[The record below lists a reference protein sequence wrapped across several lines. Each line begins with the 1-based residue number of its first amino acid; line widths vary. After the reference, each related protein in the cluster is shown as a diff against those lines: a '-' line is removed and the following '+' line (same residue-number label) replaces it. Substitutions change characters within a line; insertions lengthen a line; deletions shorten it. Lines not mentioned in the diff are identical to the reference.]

1 MLTTFNKLLITNSEL
16 ICLRMNKKNYLF
28 CLLLLISIDMFSQ
41 VAVPFA
47 VRRQMYVKG
56 DMTMIANNIVNRKD
70 FFSSPNSPYDKID
83 DKSKLNDQFDM
94 QYIDID
100 DDNTTFSS
108 SSATL
113 TLETPKE
120 KRIVY
125 AGLYWSATYTTNSS
139 KNASTNVFTAVDA
152 TRETFD
158 KIKIKLP
165 NGKSYTDIQGKL
177 IFDGYEKPSFKES
190 APYAMYADITELVKN
205 TNSPLGTYTV
215 ANIKSTVGTISG
227 GVSGGW
233 TILFVYEDLAMTG
246 KFITTYDGF
255 AGVTKTA
262 VDIDFSGFQTL
273 PTGTISAKIACAALE
288 GDLSLVGDQIYFKA
302 EYGKEFSNISD
313 VLRQKTNVF
322 NSSISIDDKYFTE
335 RVPNSVNTLGYDSF
349 IMTIQNPNNSIIKN
363 GITGATIKFKSY
375 GDRYFVFFN
384 AFNVEVVPPT
394 IENLQEIVEPADL
407 LVKTINKEAP
417 EEMKTSPK
425 LIAAKT
431 VVKSVQKESPKALVV
446 ESPIVKSEIKEN
458 TIVNTTK
465 TDNARTARNLVGKEY
480 YLVAGVFKVH
490 ANATKLIAKLKTQGI
505 AAYYITNPRNK
516 YRYVYI
522 SKNDTYNET
531 SKLYANKLNGQY
543 SKKTWV
549 FGLTKQTNS
558 SIVENKSL
566 DKQPGILD
574 KSIDT
579 AENEKPA
586 KIVLNSGKKKS
597 LISNPLGSNSTK
609 RIVLHNKDYYLVVG
623 VFRVHTNASNLVAR
637 LRNNGVDA
645 YSFVNSKNK
654 LKYVYVSKNKSF
666 KIASSLCQSKLN
678 GTYNKDI
685 WILGVNQENTI
696 VSSD

>member
-1 MLTTFNKLLITNSEL
+1 
-16 ICLRMNKKNYLF
+16 MNKKYYLF

-83 DKSKLNDQFDM
+83 DKAKLNDQFDM

-100 DDNTTFSS
+100 GDNSTFSS

-113 TLETPKE
+113 TLDAPKE

-152 TRETFD
+152 NRDAFD

-165 NGKSYTDIQGKL
+165 NDNSYTDIQGKL
-177 IFDGYEKPSFKES
+177 IFDGHQKPSFKES

-205 TNSPLGTYTV
+205 ISSPLGTYTV
-215 ANIKSTVGTISG
+215 ANVKSTVGTISG

-255 AGVTKTA
+255 AGVTKTS
-262 VDIDFSGFQTL
+262 VDIDFSGFQTI
-273 PTGTISAKIACAALE
+273 PTGTINAKIACAALE

-363 GITGATIKFKSY
+363 GITDATIKFKSY

-384 AFNVEVVPPT
+384 AFSVEVVPPT
-394 IENLQEIVEPADL
+394 IENPQEIVEPTDL
-407 LVKTINKEAP
+407 LVKVIKKEAL
-417 EEMKTSPK
+417 EEIKTAPK
-425 LIAAKT
+425 LIAVKKVVKT
-431 VVKSVQKESPKALVV
+431 VEEETPKALVL
-446 ESPIVKSEIKEN
+446 ESTIVKSEINE
-458 TIVNTTK
+458 NTTK
-465 TDNARTARNLVGKEY
+465 TATARTARNLVDKEY

-490 ANATKLIAKLKTQGI
+490 SNATKLIAKLKTQGI
-505 AAYYITNPRNK
+505 AAYYVTNPRNK

-522 SKNDTYNET
+522 SKNDTYKET
-531 SKLYANKLNGQY
+531 SRLYANKLNGQY
-543 SKKTWV
+543 NKNTWV

-558 SIVENKSL
+558 AIVENKSVTN
-566 DKQPGILD
+566 QPGVLD
-574 KSIDT
+574 KSVHKG
-579 AENEKPA
+579 EKEKPS
-586 KIVLNSGKKKS
+586 KIVLNSGKRKS
-597 LISNPLGSNSTK
+597 LISNPAGSNSAK
-609 RIVLHNKDYYLVVG
+609 RIVLQNKDYYLVVG
-623 VFRVHTNASNLVAR
+623 VFRIHNNASNLVTR
-637 LRNNGVDA
+637 LRNKGVDA

-666 KIASSLCQSKLN
+666 KVASSLCQSKLN

-685 WILGVNQENTI
+685 WILGVNQENTV